1 MTNLLNPDPAPTH
14 EQLAQDAHARGDL
27 AAALHAQEAHLTARR
42 QAGTADAET
51 FLFHA
56 LLQFQDGRLP
66 DSLATID
73 QGLQFFPDAPT
84 LHENRGVLLLTTGDN
99 GGAMQACLRALECGS
114 QSPNT
119 HDCLADAAGR
129 LGRIDLAV
137 QYGRAA
143 LEAKDRMFSA
153 YPALA
158 TMPTTPPPPFNPLN
172 PAENIIAYTLWGDSD
187 RYFIPLMENLR
198 LIKHLYPGWTAR
210 IHLDA
215 SVPAAQ
221 RQDLAQNGAQIVE
234 FQLPPDM
241 PGHRRLL
248 WRFAVL
254 GDPTVRRYL
263 IRDADSLLTVK
274 ERVAVDAWL
283 ASNFHFHTM
292 RDYFTHT
299 DLLLA
304 GMWGGVGRHPARH
317 RHPVRQPPGLARR
330 GQPHRPGPAFRNR
343 LARHPPPLSDPR
355 QRLHR
360 LPRQRPLPALRR
372 PPTGLPYRRE
382 LLPPLRAE
390 RLTMDILVLLADL
403 RRELAAGNISPAT
416 EAHLRNE
423 FRAARVRANTDTGA
437 AVFDREA
444 AQLER
449 EAASLRAL
457 RIRHFGE

>member
-1 MTNLLNPDPAPTH
+1 MTNLLNPDPGN

-27 AAALHAQEAHLTARR
+27 ATALRAHEAHLAARR
-42 QAGTADAET
+42 QSGTAEAET

-56 LLQFQDGRLP
+56 LLLFQDDRLP
-66 DSLATID
+66 DSLAIID
-73 QGLQFFPDAPT
+73 EGLHLFPDAPT

-129 LGRIDLAV
+129 LGRLDLAV

-172 PAENIIAYTLWGDSD
+172 PAENIIAYTLWGSSD
-187 RYFIPLMENLR
+187 RYFVPLLENLR
-198 LIKHLYPGWTAR
+198 LIKHLFPGWSAR

-215 SVPAAQ
+215 SVPPAM
-221 RQDLAQNGAQIVE
+221 RNDLAQHGAQIVE

-283 ASNFHFHTM
+283 ASSIHFHTM

-304 GMWGGVGRHPARH
+304 GMWGGVGGILPNIDTLFANRQAWRAEGNHIDQDLLSETVWPAIRH
-317 RHPVRQPPGLARR
+317 RCLIHDSVFTGCLGSVPFPPFGALQPGCHI
-330 GQPHRPGPAFRNR
+330 GENSF
-343 LARHPPPLSDPR
+343 
-355 QRLHR
+355 
-360 LPRQRPLPALRR
+360 LRFV
-372 PPTGLPYRRE
+372 PN
-382 LLPPLRAE
+382 A
-390 RLTMDILVLLADL
+390 
-403 RRELAAGNISPAT
+403 
-416 EAHLRNE
+416 
-423 FRAARVRANTDTGA
+423 
-437 AVFDREA
+437 
-444 AQLER
+444 
-449 EAASLRAL
+449 
-457 RIRHFGE
+457 